1 MTARATDQ
9 VGNLN
14 RKMTASILH
23 CRRHSATMWVAARL
37 LIAIW

>member
-9 VGNLN
+9 VGICTE
-14 RKMTASILH
+14 KMTASILH
-23 CRRHSATMWVAARL
+23 CRAHSATMWVAARL